1 MLCCIQRTH
10 MKKVLT
16 KSSLCVWKKKLFRGK
31 IQQHQIRILW
41 GPENFEE
48 CKYLEHDKQ
57 IITTA
62 AADKKHYRCMSE
74 YRKNLMDLWMF
85 RAGGV
90 RINERWR
97 GVLLF
102 FRREGGSLMVVK
114 QKSNLP
120 HILVFKGGF
129 WYNRP
134 GGFFWAP
141 VWFLREMEACHVMC
155 RLSIEEGWKNQC
167 GCFVVRGNKIK
178 ISHI

>member
-1 MLCCIQRTH
+1 MCERRNYSEA
-10 MKKVLT
+10 KY
-16 KSSLCVWKKKLFRGK
+16 SSIKAEFFGGLKT
-31 IQQHQIRILW
+31 
-41 GPENFEE
+41 FEE